1 MHSTFHSFRPQAF
14 ACEHSLP
21 RIYSGFGKLWPM
33 RVRPYWSLIFFAI
46 YLAIQIAVPT
56 YRLFQP
62 RPTRFGWQMFS
73 ASSLPTR
80 VWLISAIGTRE
91 ISPVSYIGNVRSDLD
106 YERYALPQ
114 ICTQSGT
121 QSIRY
126 LMPFETSPHE
136 FKC

>member
-1 MHSTFHSFRPQAF
+1 
-14 ACEHSLP
+14 
-21 RIYSGFGKLWPM
+21 M
-33 RVRPYWSLIFFAI
+33 RSRTYWSLAFFVA
-46 YLAIQIAVPT
+46 YLAVQIAVPT

-80 VWLISAIGTRE
+80 VWLISGDGTRE
-91 ISPVSYIGNVRSDLD
+91 ISPVAYIGNVRSDLD

-114 ICTQSGT
+114 ICTQSGA

-126 LMPFETSPHE
+126 LMPFETSSRE

>member
-1 MHSTFHSFRPQAF
+1 
-14 ACEHSLP
+14 
-21 RIYSGFGKLWPM
+21 M
-33 RVRPYWSLIFFAI
+33 RLRTCCSIIFFAT
-46 YLAIQIAVPT
+46 YLAVQITIPT

-73 ASSLPTR
+73 ASSLPIR
-80 VWLISAIGTRE
+80 VWLIFPARDQE
-91 ISPVSYIGNVRSDLD
+91 ISPVAYVGNVRSDLD

-114 ICTQSGT
+114 ICKQSGA

-126 LMPFETSPHE
+126 LMPFQTTPLE

>member
-1 MHSTFHSFRPQAF
+1 MAR
-14 ACEHSLP
+14 
-21 RIYSGFGKLWPM
+21 M
-33 RVRPYWSLIFFAI
+33 RSRPYWSLIFFAT
-46 YLAIQIAVPT
+46 YLALQIAVPT

-80 VWLISAIGTRE
+80 VWLVSAVDTRE
-91 ISPVSYIGNVRSDLD
+91 VSPASYIGNVRSDLD

-114 ICTQSGT
+114 ICKQSGA

-126 LMPFETSPHE
+126 SMPFETTPRE

>member
-1 MHSTFHSFRPQAF
+1 
-14 ACEHSLP
+14 
-21 RIYSGFGKLWPM
+21 M
-33 RVRPYWSLIFFAI
+33 RLRLYLSAVFFSI
-46 YLAIQIAVPT
+46 YLALQIAVPT

-73 ASSLPTR
+73 ASSVPPRGSLVYPT
-80 VWLISAIGTRE
+80 GNKE
-91 ISPVSYIGNVRSDLD
+91 ISPVAYIGNVRSDLD

-114 ICTQSGT
+114 ICKQSGA

-126 LMPFETSPHE
+126 SMPFETTPRE

>member
-1 MHSTFHSFRPQAF
+1 
-14 ACEHSLP
+14 
-21 RIYSGFGKLWPM
+21 M
-33 RVRPYWSLIFFAI
+33 RSRPYWSIVFFVS
-46 YLAIQIAVPT
+46 YLAWQIAVPT
-56 YRLFQP
+56 YRLFEP

-80 VWLISAIGTRE
+80 VWLISASGTQE

-114 ICTQSGT
+114 ICSQSGA

-126 LMPFETSPHE
+126 LLPFETTPRDY
-136 FKC
+136 KC

>member
-1 MHSTFHSFRPQAF
+1 M
-14 ACEHSLP
+14 
-21 RIYSGFGKLWPM
+21 
-33 RVRPYWSLIFFAI
+33 VFFI
-46 YLAIQIAVPT
+46 TYLALQIAVPT

-80 VWLISAIGTRE
+80 VWLITPSGTEE
-91 ISPVSYIGNVRSDLD
+91 ISPFSHIGNVRSDLD

-114 ICTQSGT
+114 LCSQAGV

-126 LMPFETSPHE
+126 LMPFETTPRD